1 MEQASVGF
9 HCPECVK
16 AGAKRSPVYTARTLP
31 STQTWAVFLLMGI
44 NVAVFLIGLAGGA
57 NAMSGGGGSVYV
69 EGVLYA
75 GGVASGEWYRLV
87 SSGFLHYGVIHLGMN
102 MFALYIVGPQLE
114 RRLGGLQ
121 FLALYFTSMLAGS
134 LGALILSP
142 NAATA
147 GASGAIFGL
156 FGAALAFQL
165 SNKINIWQS
174 GLGGLILIN
183 LVLTFTLPGL
193 SIGGHLG
200 GLIGGATAGYA
211 MFELEKRDQ
220 SPLLG
225 AGIVAAVGVLYVV
238 AAVALAPQLAQ
249 VRIR

>member
-87 SSGFLHYGVIHLGMN
+87 SSGFLHYGIIHLGMN

-121 FLALYFTSMLAGS
+121 FLALCSPGRWARSSCRPTPPRRARPAPSSACSARRSRSSCPTRSTSGSRAWAGS
-134 LGALILSP
+134 S
-142 NAATA
+142 
-147 GASGAIFGL
+147 
-156 FGAALAFQL
+156 
-165 SNKINIWQS
+165 
-174 GLGGLILIN
+174 
-183 LVLTFTLPGL
+183 
-193 SIGGHLG
+193 
-200 GLIGGATAGYA
+200 
-211 MFELEKRDQ
+211 
-220 SPLLG
+220 
-225 AGIVAAVGVLYVV
+225 
-238 AAVALAPQLAQ
+238 
-249 VRIR
+249 